1 MFGRLRG
8 DISNRRRSVR
18 QKVHAPAYASF
29 AGASRNEM
37 LDLYEVLDISEDGV
51 AVQCP
56 SPQEIDREVELCL
69 DLAESSGQLSATA
82 SVVWS
87 NSAGRVGLKFP
98 DLPEP
103 ARHRLRE
110 WLFLNA
116 MAGAANAAAS
126 VPSST
131 PPELPPLRPNY
142 TFTLRAPS
150 PVPREPQPLG
160 ASLAPVLTLIPLP
173 SHL

>member
-1 MFGRLRG
+1 MNGR
-8 DISNRRRSVR
+8 
-18 QKVHAPAYASF
+18 
-29 AGASRNEM
+29 
-37 LDLYEVLDISEDGV
+37 
-51 AVQCP
+51 
-56 SPQEIDREVELCL
+56 VELCWNL
-69 DLAESSGQLSATA
+69 GKWSGQRAATA

-116 MAGAANAAAS
+116 MAGAAIAAAS

-131 PPELPPLRPNY
+131 PPQLPRLRPNY
-142 TFTLRAPS
+142 TVTLGSSSAA
-150 PVPREPQPLG
+150 PREGEPPG
-160 ASLAPVLTLIPLP
+160 AGAAAVR
-173 SHL
+173 

>member
-1 MFGRLRG
+1 MNGR
-8 DISNRRRSVR
+8 
-18 QKVHAPAYASF
+18 
-29 AGASRNEM
+29 
-37 LDLYEVLDISEDGV
+37 
-51 AVQCP
+51 
-56 SPQEIDREVELCL
+56 VELCWNL
-69 DLAESSGQLSATA
+69 GKWSGQRAATA

-98 DLPEP
+98 DLPDP

-131 PPELPPLRPNY
+131 PPGLPPLRPNY
-142 TFTLRAPS
+142 TDTLGAASAVQREAESLGADLEAVLSLIALRSHSLLRAS
-150 PVPREPQPLG
+150 G
-160 ASLAPVLTLIPLP
+160 AAIALAGKEKDKDKDDKDKDIDNDNEASALACRASVAP
-173 SHL
+173 